1 MAEPAWLSYQ
11 DAADLSDIAD
21 EVMSGASADEAW
33 AGAVEAAAEW
43 VQDNRPDV
51 TYTGAATVG
60 ATIRLGTA
68 RLAQRW
74 HARRTSPMGQAGFSD
89 FAGGILRHDP
99 DIALQLGLGKKGRF
113 VFGAGRPLPVVV
125 EP

>member
-1 MAEPAWLSYQ
+1 MAEPTWLSYQ

-21 EVMSGASADEAW
+21 EVMDAGAADEAW
-33 AGAVEAAAEW
+33 AGAVEAAAEF
-43 VQDNRPDV
+43 VQERRPDV
-51 TYTGAATVG
+51 TYTDPATAGAR
-60 ATIRLGTA
+60 IRLGTA

-99 DIALQLGLGKKGRF
+99 DIALQLGLGPKGKF
-113 VFGAGRPLPVVV
+113 VFGAGRPLPVV